1 MSAIRRNSRLATIAV
16 LSLLIS
22 LGCGGDSGP
31 SDTTN
36 SVMLDAVTTPTNL
49 ATQVISGTTDP
60 NSNVTVTA
68 PADTT
73 IGVANTSGTFGLS
86 ITLSSNISNSIQVSS
101 VDPAGN
107 SATASTSIVHDDVAP
122 TLSMSAPSSVTPTA
136 GQSGFDI
143 TANYSDSGS
152 GIDQASVVI
161 SNDRD
166 IGGAFKQDGT
176 FSTVISSS
184 GDLVPLFSSVTTA
197 QATYTV
203 ADSLLF
209 PAGANNLAASVSDL
223 AGNTSPLARG
233 FQVSADTTR
242 LIVVNSSG
250 SPGATAVP
258 LRIGMANGSSV
269 SGVQFDL
276 TYDTLVVAAVAG
288 ALPAG
293 RASSFS
299 AAPFNLIAPGR
310 VRVLLFDLGGSSIG
324 QGQGDILLLTL
335 DLQATAPTG
344 AQTLTLESVVISL
357 PGGGTV
363 PAVNATGTLTVQ

>member
-16 LSLLIS
+16 LSL
-22 LGCGGDSGP
+22 GCGGDSGP

-36 SVMLDAVTTPTNL
+36 TVTLDAVTTPTNQ

-73 IGVANTSGTFGLS
+73 IGVANTSGTFGVS

-122 TLSMSAPSSVTPTA
+122 TLSMSAPSPVTPTA
-136 GQSGFDI
+136 GQSGFAI

-233 FQVSADTTR
+233 FQVSSDTTR